1 MKTSEVA
8 AAHSIDV
15 GRWSKGFDEVLG
27 RIASRFSRCEPL
39 RNAGASM
46 LGLVS
51 DLGRKNCW
59 TLSERSGHRSP
70 DRFQHLAAR
79 AKSDADAVRDDLR
92 AYPVDRPGDPMRCW
106 WSICRPRNYAEAW
119 VVRRRTAWG
128 RGESQRRHSFTGG
141 LLRFYTC
148 PIER

>member
-1 MKTSEVA
+1 MRFLAGSRRGFPGVSHCAMPVRRCWGWSRIWVARIAGHCPSA
-8 AAHSIDV
+8 AA
-15 GRWSKGFDEVLG
+15 
-27 RIASRFSRCEPL
+27 IAVRT
-39 RNAGASM
+39 A
-46 LGLVS
+46 
-51 DLGRKNCW
+51 
-59 TLSERSGHRSP
+59 
-70 DRFQHLAAR
+70 FQHLVAR